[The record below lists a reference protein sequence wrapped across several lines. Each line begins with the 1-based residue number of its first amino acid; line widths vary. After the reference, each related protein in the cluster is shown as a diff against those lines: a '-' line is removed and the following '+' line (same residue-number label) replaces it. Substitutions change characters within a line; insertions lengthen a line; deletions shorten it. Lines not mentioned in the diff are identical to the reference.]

1 MKGNVIHHAINH
13 INHNIHQVCVRQN
26 TKLEWQYTTNN
37 QAMASKNF
45 HRLIHKTMRQ
55 QQDLEIDF

>member
-1 MKGNVIHHAINH
+1 MKGNVIHHAINR
-13 INHNIHQVCVRQN
+13 INHNIYQVCVRQN

-45 HRLIHKTMRQ
+45 HRLINKTMRQ